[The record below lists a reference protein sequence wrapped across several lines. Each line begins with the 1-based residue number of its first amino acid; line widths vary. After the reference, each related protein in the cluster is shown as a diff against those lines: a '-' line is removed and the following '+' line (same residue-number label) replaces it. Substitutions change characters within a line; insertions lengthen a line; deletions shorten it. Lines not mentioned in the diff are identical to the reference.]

1 VSYQAIMLD
10 RSIVRYSNRRQS
22 CHSNGCHLS
31 YMGPI
36 APGLALVEIHQARS
50 MLLVRLQGYISI

>member
-31 YMGPI
+31 YMGRI
-36 APGLALVEIHQARS
+36 APALALVEIHQARS
-50 MLLVRLQGYISI
+50 MLLVQLQGYISI